1 MYPQARGPRIRC
13 TPGSGV
19 HGSGASL
26 VHPKCPFSFEHWKS
40 FFFVLDKIA
49 ARNLKA
55 FKYIGGGD
63 PQEKQ
68 SAVGFRES
76 YSFQIVRN
84 IIYNA
89 CALLIESS
97 IASCSFVFSIA
108 CVDGVLT
115 VSVLDH
121 NKVQTCIWSD
131 TASSVWRYAATRL
144 NTQIINYLWVHSL
157 QSNETSFHIMHV
169 RQGVRHIWKP
179 TRFSVWETLFRIC
192 GSVFDLWETDRGDLR
207 TCGRQFKGV

>member
-1 MYPQARGPRIRC
+1 M
-13 TPGSGV
+13 
-19 HGSGASL
+19 
-26 VHPKCPFSFEHWKS
+26 
-40 FFFVLDKIA
+40 
-49 ARNLKA
+49 
-55 FKYIGGGD
+55 
-63 PQEKQ
+63 
-68 SAVGFRES
+68 
-76 YSFQIVRN
+76 RN

-108 CVDGVLT
+108 CVDGLLT

-121 NKVQTCIWSD
+121 KKVQTCIWSD

-157 QSNETSFHIMHV
+157 QSNGTSFHIMHV

-179 TRFSVWETLFRIC
+179 IRFNVWETLFRIL
-192 GSVFDLWETDRGDLR
+192 VTFAFDNAAQPLASLDVTKWR
-207 TCGRQFKGV
+207 CFKNTSKQIPVHINYNDGINEQMSSADFLKKQKLKPS